1 MTIETIRQLM
11 NDNPPSP
18 TEGYVQEVR
27 DAVASYAR
35 RRREDGV
42 IWSELVAE
50 VGVSS
55 ASMRNWM
62 RMLVPARFHQVVVVD
77 EQPAN
82 QVVAGAVVECVA
94 VAAHVLEE
102 LVVIA
107 VPRSTRVDRV
117 EHVGEDVPAGFV
129 GGERGEG
136 KTLSGMDRV

>member
-42 IWSELVAE
+42 IWSVLEAE

-62 RMLVPARFHQVVVVD
+62 RMLVAARFHPVVVVD
-77 EQPAN
+77 EPEPIDGQ
-82 QVVAGAVVECVA
+82 QLGLTITSRSGFVLAGCDLDQAVA
-94 VAAHVLEE
+94 VLQS
-102 LVVIA
+102 L
-107 VPRSTRVDRV
+107 R
-117 EHVGEDVPAGFV
+117 
-129 GGERGEG
+129 
-136 KTLSGMDRV
+136 